1 VPAME
6 MRWTE
11 HGVFLPIASASPSD
25 WFSWPGLPSP
35 MIQMVG
41 DFVKAGAGLH
51 EEIIH
56 CNAMCTGL
64 SFRMKILLSILLAT
78 AIPISGQSE
87 EPTKKRSPKKQTSAS
102 VEGPSKTTGKKKSVT
117 KDGSPGISDIGS
129 VPSKEKKNH
138 GRPAVIDTEKLVEF
152 ETLPEDR
159 KSLIRGAIEVAKTS
173 PWLPYVF
180 GGSDPKAGGFDC
192 SGAMYYVMCKADL
205 EPPRSSAEQFLW
217 LKENN
222 RLTEI
227 SPSVKTLDH
236 PDFKKLLPGDLLFWG
251 GTYAPADGRKVDITH
266 VAMYLGHEKPDN
278 RAVMIN
284 ATDGRSYRGK
294 QANGYGV
301 YDFQLP
307 RDGSKAAFMGYGTP
321 PGIKQ

>member
-1 VPAME
+1 MCS
-6 MRWTE
+6 
-11 HGVFLPIASASPSD
+11 GV
-25 WFSWPGLPSP
+25 
-35 MIQMVG
+35 
-41 DFVKAGAGLH
+41 
-51 EEIIH
+51 
-56 CNAMCTGL
+56 

-78 AIPISGQSE
+78 AIPITGE
-87 EPTKKRSPKKQTSAS
+87 PTEPTKKSPAKKQNSAS
-102 VEGPSKTTGKKKSVT
+102 VEGVSKTTAKKKSAT
-117 KDGSPGISDIGS
+117 KRGSSGISGDDTVS
-129 VPSKEKKNH
+129 SKEKKNH
-138 GRPAVIDTEKLVEF
+138 GKPAVIDTEKLVEF
-152 ETLPEDR
+152 ETLPDDR
-159 KSLIRGAIEVAKTS
+159 KNLIRNAIEVAKTS

-192 SGAMYYVMCKADL
+192 SGAMYYVMCKVDL

-227 SPSVKTLDH
+227 SSSVKSLDH
-236 PDFKKLLPGDLLFWG
+236 PDFKKLMPGDLLFWG

-266 VAMYLGHEKPDN
+266 VAMYLGHEKSDN

-307 RDGSKAAFMGYGTP
+307 REGSKAVFMGYGTP